1 MTVKEAL
8 FILIDTIEAEEDNY
22 DITPDVLQEAITVAI
37 PELKKRVL
45 LEPTYAGANQNYSP
59 FDGSPEHIYKCL
71 CGKEIYEHAKY
82 CSACGQKIDWS

>member
-59 FDGSPEHIYKCL
+59 LTAHRNTFINACVEK
-71 CGKEIYEHAKY
+71 KY
-82 CSACGQKIDWS
+82 TSMLNTAPLAVKKIDWS